1 MCRTSPPPNDN
12 LILNVKVND
21 KMAFSPCAAPSA
33 APLPMLV
40 VAAVA
45 TSLGV
50 AGELM
55 AQHFAAS
62 PDLAAAL
69 VLEKS
74 ISQSVTAMRNRGNE
88 RDKAT
93 LTRLERDLTIITN
106 QVKG

>member
-1 MCRTSPPPNDN
+1 
-12 LILNVKVND
+12 
-21 KMAFSPCAAPSA
+21 
-33 APLPMLV
+33 
-40 VAAVA
+40 
-45 TSLGV
+45 
-50 AGELM
+50 M